1 MKNHIIKVLLSS
13 ITLMFNAPFVKA
25 QKVFNQAQL
34 ILKDGSTKI
43 GFIREINDERYTQ
56 NILFKL
62 TKEESKIQK
71 LNLSDLKSIFLIE
84 SKLTY
89 ECKEID
95 LTMTEEKDDNLPYI
109 KNIEDYKSKIKTDK
123 DVFLMKKILTGNI
136 KMYEIIDKM
145 GQAHYVVQK
154 LDDQLIELQRIRYK
168 REYNNSIFINSL
180 DIFKDQLETLFSD
193 CSRQYSLPSL
203 KFSKEELLNAV
214 NFYN

>member
-180 DIFKDQLETLFSD
+180 DIFKD
-193 CSRQYSLPSL
+193 
-203 KFSKEELLNAV
+203 
-214 NFYN
+214 